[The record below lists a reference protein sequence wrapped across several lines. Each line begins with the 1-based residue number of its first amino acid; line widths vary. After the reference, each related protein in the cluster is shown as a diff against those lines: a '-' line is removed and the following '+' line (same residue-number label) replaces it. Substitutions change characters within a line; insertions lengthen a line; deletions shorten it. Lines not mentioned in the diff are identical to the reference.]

1 MRKCKLVYIGNQLS
15 KYGFT
20 PTLVETLGERF
31 KSDFEVVQG
40 SNKQNKLFRLLHIWW
55 LVIRNRKSDYLLID
69 TYSTSS
75 FLYAW
80 SSAILSRLFHLRYI
94 PILHGGNLPLR
105 AKQSPK
111 LMKQFL
117 SKAYEVV
124 CPSDYLKVEM
134 EKVVGGNYKV
144 IPNFIDLEKYSF
156 EIKSIEKGQDIRLLW
171 VRSFH
176 AIYNPQL
183 AIKVLHQ
190 LHENGSDK
198 AKLCMVGP
206 NKDGSLERTKQLV
219 KDYDLS
225 DFVSFTGKVSQK
237 EWIALSKDYN
247 IFLNTTNID
256 NTPVSVM
263 EAMALGFPVI
273 TTNVGGIPYLF
284 QDKIEGIMVDPNNSE
299 KIVSAIKDLKYYP
312 EKTKGISLAA
322 RKKASEWDWKIVR
335 MQWLNLLD
343 NKAC

>member
-1 MRKCKLVYIGNQLS
+1 MKKCKLVYIGNQLS
-15 KYGFT
+15 KYGLT
-20 PTLVETLGERF
+20 PTLVETLGERL
-31 KSDFEVVQG
+31 KNDFEVVQG
-40 SNKQNKLFRLLHIWW
+40 SNKQNKIFRLLHMWW
-55 LVIRNRKSDYLLID
+55 LVILNRKSDYLLID

-80 SSAILSRLFHLRYI
+80 SSAVLSRLFHLKYV

-105 AKQSPK
+105 AKRSPK

-134 EKVVGGNYKV
+134 EKAVGGNYLV
-144 IPNFIDLEKYSF
+144 IPNFIDLVNYSF
-156 EIKSIEKGQDIRLLW
+156 EVKSIEEEKEMNLLW

-176 AIYNPQL
+176 EIYNPYL
-183 AIKVLHQ
+183 AIIVLRQ
-190 LHENGSDK
+190 LHNNGFDK

-206 NKDGSLERTKQLV
+206 DKDGSLKKTKQMV
-219 KDYDLS
+219 TDYGLN

-237 EWIALSKDYN
+237 EWIALSKGYN

-273 TTNVGGIPYLF
+273 STKVGGIPYLF
-284 QDKIEGIMVDPNNSE
+284 RDKEEGIMVEPNNSE
-299 KIVSAIKDLKYYP
+299 AIVSAIKSLENHP
-312 EKTKGISLAA
+312 ENVNKISKAA
-322 RKKASEWDWKIVR
+322 RNKACEWDWNLVR
-335 MQWLNLLD
+335 NQWLSLLS
-343 NKAC
+343 N